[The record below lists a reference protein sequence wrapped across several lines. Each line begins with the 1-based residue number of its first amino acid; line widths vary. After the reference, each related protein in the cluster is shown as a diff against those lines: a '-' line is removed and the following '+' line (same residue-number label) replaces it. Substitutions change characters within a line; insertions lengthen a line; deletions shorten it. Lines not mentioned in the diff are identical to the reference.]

1 MKRFNLWVLISLIL
15 AIIAGL
21 VIPDLVKNIAF
32 IGTIYI
38 NLLKFIII
46 PIIFTSIS
54 VAIYNTKSSKAK
66 IFVKT
71 ILVFVAMFVT
81 TFLLTSLIVWLLKP
95 ASGINT
101 SLLDFGQNITETTK
115 FSYADII
122 VGLFPSNLAT
132 MIATNSIFAFI
143 IFAAFFGL
151 AASKVKNSEV
161 VMDFVEGLKNIFN
174 KLLEYIMYLTPIA
187 VFALVSNTVAS
198 YGMMIVGI
206 GAKYIAIA
214 YLASILTLLL
224 IMVLPVWLYAKV
236 SPLEYIKKI
245 SKVWLITA
253 STCSSAATLP
263 YTIRTCN
270 KEFGIP
276 EKITNLVVPLGCTIH
291 MCGGAVSFSLLALF
305 SSSLVG
311 MDITLGTYF
320 FMIIGAT
327 FINMAAPGI
336 PNGGIVLGAT
346 YLSMLGIPLIFIG
359 IYSGMYRLL
368 DMAYTTLNVTGD
380 ISANIL
386 IYESERRKTNA

>member
-263 YTIRTCN
+263 YTIKVCN
-270 KEFGIP
+270 KDFGIP
-276 EKITNLVVPLGCTIH
+276 EKITNIVVPLGCTIH
-291 MCGGAVSFSLLALF
+291 MCGGAVSFALLALF
-305 SSSLVG
+305 NSALFGVEISFA
-311 MDITLGTYF
+311 TYIL
-320 FMIIGAT
+320 MIIGAT
-327 FINMAAPGI
+327 LINMAAPGI
-336 PNGGIVLGAT
+336 PNGGIVIGAT
-346 YLSMLGIPLIFIG
+346 YLSMLNIPLMFIG
-359 IYSGMYRLL
+359 IYSGMYRIL

-380 ISANIL
+380 ISANI
-386 IYESERRKTNA
+386 IIAKSEGIDV